1 MQVLRRAIGVF
12 HVNRQVVMVVVTSHL
27 RVQNGMLKFLP
38 PVRHC
43 HRTNH
48 NQTLPHN
55 GQQHQ
60 NGSELVGHGVQ
71 F

>member
-1 MQVLRRAIGVF
+1 MQVLRSAIGVF
-12 HVNRQVVMVVVTSHL
+12 YVSRQVVMVVVISRL
-27 RVQNGMLKFLP
+27 RVQNGMLKFRP

-43 HRTNH
+43 QWTNH
-48 NQTLPHN
+48 NQALPQN

-60 NGSELVGHGVQ
+60 NGSESVGHGIQ

>member
-12 HVNRQVVMVVVTSHL
+12 YVNRQVVMVVVISRL
-27 RVQNGMLKFLP
+27 RVQNGMLKFLI
-38 PVRHC
+38 PVRRC
-43 HRTNH
+43 QGANH
-48 NQTLPHN
+48 NQALPQN

-60 NGSELVGHGVQ
+60 NGSESVGHGVK

>member
-1 MQVLRRAIGVF
+1 
-12 HVNRQVVMVVVTSHL
+12 MVVVISRL

-43 HRTNH
+43 QWTNH
-48 NQTLPHN
+48 NQALPQN

-60 NGSELVGHGVQ
+60 NGSESVGHGIQ

>member
-1 MQVLRRAIGVF
+1 MQVLRSAIGTF
-12 HVNRQVVMVVVTSHL
+12 SVNRQVVMVVVISRL

-38 PVRHC
+38 PVRHGQWA
-43 HRTNH
+43 NH
-48 NQTLPHN
+48 NQALPQN

-60 NGSELVGHGVQ
+60 NGSESVGHGVK

>member
-1 MQVLRRAIGVF
+1 MQVLRSAIGTF
-12 HVNRQVVMVVVTSHL
+12 YVNRQVVMVVVISRL
-27 RVQNGMLKFLP
+27 RVQNGMLKLLP

-43 HRTNH
+43 QWTNH
-48 NQTLPHN
+48 NQALPQN
-55 GQQHQ
+55 GQQQQ

>member
-12 HVNRQVVMVVVTSHL
+12 YVSRQVVMVVVISRL
-27 RVQNGMLKFLP
+27 RVQNSMLKFLP
-38 PVRHC
+38 PVRHGQWA
-43 HRTNH
+43 NH
-48 NQTLPHN
+48 NQALPQN

-60 NGSELVGHGVQ
+60 NGSESVGHGIK

>member
-12 HVNRQVVMVVVTSHL
+12 YVNRQVVMVVVISRL

-38 PVRHC
+38 PVRHGQW
-43 HRTNH
+43 TNH
-48 NQTLPHN
+48 NQALPQN

-60 NGSELVGHGVQ
+60 NGSESVGHGVK

>member
-1 MQVLRRAIGVF
+1 MQVLRSAIGIF
-12 HVNRQVVMVVVTSHL
+12 YVNRQVVMVVVISRL
-27 RVQNGMLKFLP
+27 RVQNGMLKFRP

-43 HRTNH
+43 QWTNH
-48 NQTLPHN
+48 NQALPQN

-60 NGSELVGHGVQ
+60 NGSESVGHGIQ

>member
-1 MQVLRRAIGVF
+1 MQVLRSAIGIF
-12 HVNRQVVMVVVTSHL
+12 YVNRQVVMVVVISRL

-43 HRTNH
+43 QWTNH
-48 NQTLPHN
+48 DQALPQN

-60 NGSELVGHGVQ
+60 NGSESIGHELK

>member
-12 HVNRQVVMVVVTSHL
+12 YVNRQVVMVVVISCL

-38 PVRHC
+38 PVRHGQWA
-43 HRTNH
+43 NH
-48 NQTLPHN
+48 NQALPQN